1 MFNFFIE
8 HLIYKPLRKFTLGMG
23 GLLRWSFFQLL
34 NISIE
39 EKHPKSLDYYWD
51 HDNEIPDKNGLNTAQ
66 KNLFAGFLL
75 FICFIILIDKIEG

>member
-23 GLLRWSFFQLL
+23 GLFRWSFFQLL

-39 EKHPKSLDYYWD
+39 EKYPKSLEYYWD
-51 HDNEIPDKNGLNTAQ
+51 HDNESPDKNGLNTAQ